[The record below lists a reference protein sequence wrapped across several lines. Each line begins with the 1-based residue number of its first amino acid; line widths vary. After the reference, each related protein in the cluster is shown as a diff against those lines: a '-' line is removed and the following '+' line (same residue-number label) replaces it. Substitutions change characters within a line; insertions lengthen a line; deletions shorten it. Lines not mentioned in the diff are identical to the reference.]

1 MQGFCS
7 LGSGSKGNCTVL
19 FGSSSVFLIDVGF
32 SKKKTED
39 LLNRI
44 GISLEQVQG
53 ILVTHDHHDHI
64 AGLEMIVKHHEIPIY
79 ANCET
84 AKTLHSLMQVR
95 SKFKIFETGVPFK
108 LEEFSVHPFSIP
120 HDAVDPV
127 AFTFS
132 FGEKKFGICTD
143 IGFVTP
149 IAVRAL
155 QNCTH
160 LILESNHDVGMV
172 HASSRPQVYKKR
184 VLSKQGHLSNE
195 ESRALLDAVKNNR
208 LEIVAL
214 GHLSQ
219 ECNHPD
225 AALKAME
232 GVEVAVEVLHQDGPS
247 RFFSM
252 ESKKESLLETLS

>member
-19 FGSSSVFLIDVGF
+19 RGANSIFLIDAGF
-32 SKKKTED
+32 SMRKTQD
-39 LLNRI
+39 LLHRV
-44 GISLEQVQG
+44 GIDLRQVHG

-64 AGLEMIVKHHEIPIY
+64 AGLEMIVKHYEIPLY

-84 AKTLHSLMQVR
+84 AKGLHQAMDVR
-95 SKFKIFETGVPFK
+95 PKFKIFETGVSFK
-108 LEEFSVHPFSIP
+108 LEEFLVHPFSIP
-120 HDAVDPV
+120 HDAIEPV

-132 FGEKKFGICTD
+132 FEDKKFGICTD

-160 LILESNHDVGMV
+160 LLLESNHDVLMV
-172 HASSRPQVYKKR
+172 HASNRPQVYKKR

-195 ESRALLDAVKNNR
+195 ESRTLLESVYHEK
-208 LEIVAL
+208 LEMVAL

-219 ECNHPD
+219 ECNSPETV
-225 AALKAME
+225 LKAME
-232 GVEVAVEVLHQDGPS
+232 GINVPLQLLHQEGPS
-247 RFFSM
+247 PFFSFATTIAC
-252 ESKKESLLETLS
+252 L